1 MIEHHIN
8 LLSSQFQREQL
19 EEETESSRH
28 YPTSGYPSHLKCVC
42 VGGGEISLSL
52 QNSRKSSLCVCIS
65 CGDFKQVITNHNKLH
80 YRNERSLAS
89 DTL

>member
-42 VGGGEISLSL
+42 VGGGRYRYHCKIVGNHLFVCVSHAVIS
-52 QNSRKSSLCVCIS
+52 NR
-65 CGDFKQVITNHNKLH
+65 
-80 YRNERSLAS
+80 
-89 DTL
+89 